1 MQALPSGYLAEIARQ
16 LSFLSA
22 FLGGFAA
29 AFYVT
34 LLNSRSDKKA
44 CEYSLGSSAI
54 AACGFVVAV
63 ISFVMI
69 SVVSHPDVPSNITS
83 GSSLGNARIVG
94 FLGFVLGVYALL
106 VSVGI
111 SGWIRSRRLG
121 FVTSIVAGVSVVLAS
136 WAIAGFG

>member
-1 MQALPSGYLAEIARQ
+1 MQLWG
-16 LSFLSA
+16 
-22 FLGGFAA
+22 
-29 AFYVT
+29 
-34 LLNSRSDKKA
+34 SRSEKKA

-63 ISFVMI
+63 IAFVMI
-69 SVVSHPDVPSNITS
+69 TVVSNPDVPSNIAS
-83 GSSLGNARIVG
+83 SSSLVNARVVG

-136 WAIAGFG
+136 WAFSGFG